1 MHLGTDGGVSLPVVI
16 AVDRLTHKPL
26 GATIDALPAAVYGA
40 LGGST
45 VVETT
50 FAGKAG
56 EKITVNVE
64 AQRLGSKLRP
74 VVHLYGPKKLQCA
87 WAWGQPGLAGDARL
101 ETTLPESGT
110 YTITLHDA
118 EYAGPAPGFFR
129 IKVGT
134 FDYID
139 QVFPP
144 VASAETKSFEVF
156 GSKTARTDL
165 LPVAGNIVPLPWPK
179 ELALPTGPRPW
190 VERSSRPEFIAPSAN
205 GKAMDLPA
213 GPVAVSG
220 KLTAANEEQRFRVT
234 VTPNTKVRFEV
245 FAERIGSPIDA
256 AFVIRNETGGVLA
269 QAEDSPGTLNPVLE
283 YAVPDKVTAVTVGV
297 LDSSGKASPRG
308 FYRLVV
314 DPVKSGG
321 SGDFYAFTPLGRLTI
336 PAGGRV
342 IVPVYIDRRGY
353 QGKIAFTA
361 DSFLG
366 GIKFEDTVIAPDADG
381 TLVTVSNN
389 GGNGLGLGEGYVLA
403 VMHWKLSGEHGET
416 RSIFVKGHPLE
427 HIQPW
432 LAGEISL
439 SQTKQKAE
447 DFTIDWRNLPPDAG
461 LSPGGKLSLPF
472 TVKRLDPAARC
483 DSSF

>member
-1 MHLGTDGGVSLPVVI
+1 M
-16 AVDRLTHKPL
+16 
-26 GATIDALPAAVYGA
+26 
-40 LGGST
+40 
-45 VVETT
+45 
-50 FAGKAG
+50 
-56 EKITVNVE
+56 
-64 AQRLGSKLRP
+64 
-74 VVHLYGPKKLQCA
+74 
-87 WAWGQPGLAGDARL
+87 
-101 ETTLPESGT
+101 
-110 YTITLHDA
+110 
-118 EYAGPAPGFFR
+118 
-129 IKVGT
+129 
-134 FDYID
+134 
-139 QVFPP
+139 
-144 VASAETKSFEVF
+144 
-156 GSKTARTDL
+156 
-165 LPVAGNIVPLPWPK
+165 
-179 ELALPTGPRPW
+179 
-190 VERSSRPEFIAPSAN
+190 ERSSRPEFIAPSAN

-269 QAEDSPGTLNPVLE
+269 QAEDSPGTLDPVLE

-472 TVKRLDPAARC
+472 TVKRLDPAAPVRLVLLTSQSPPFTNNQPDPARALRGERPIELAAKTSDGDFPLLIPPGAPRQFVPGRTSSGVAHPGQAESAGDRGHNSADITRQTAGSVETRGSEFDRGEARC
-483 DSSF
+483 QDAGDGGSEGRSRAPVRLYRRHHGDACRSSARRRRPAAGHHQGGGIRVRLQAVAPAHDRADRGETEAVGIGCPRPQATDHTCQEPGH